1 MRAFR
6 TGDMGFMAEGV
17 LTLCG
22 RVDLQVQIKGAACP
36 DNAITTIISFAHWSD
51 VDCVRTPHQ

>member
-1 MRAFR
+1 
-6 TGDMGFMAEGV
+6 MGFVANGM

-22 RVDLQVQIKGAACP
+22 RADLQVQIKGAACP
-36 DNAITTIISFAHWSD
+36 DDAIPTIIPCAHWSD